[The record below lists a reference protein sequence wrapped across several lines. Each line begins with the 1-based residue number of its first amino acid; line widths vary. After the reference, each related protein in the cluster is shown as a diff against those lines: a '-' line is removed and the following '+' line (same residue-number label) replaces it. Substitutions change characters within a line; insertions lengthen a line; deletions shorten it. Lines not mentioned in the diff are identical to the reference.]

1 MIALLSIFVFT
12 LLISLIKLESFQN
25 NGYFSGLVIEKKNS
39 YVILFDGIEK
49 IYYKC
54 SDSKI
59 DLFDIIKVKG
69 EISELSFKKPLESSF
84 DFKSYL
90 NYSGVNRQIVSNEY
104 TTLLNL
110 PINIVEIKCNILDT
124 FNNEKCRELVSC
136 FILNSKDYESEL
148 ILHLKNL
155 GLINL
160 LSLSGLYISGIHYL
174 FFKILNKKLSK
185 PKAYLVSLFILLPLI
200 FLNINRMSIL
210 RVFINQIITLIA
222 LFKGAKMDRLSI
234 RSFSYLLIL
243 LFDRYMIF
251 NQSII
256 ISLIIGYPM
265 YFSGLLLYK
274 KKKVTKKIVSSLI
287 FIVLIIP
294 FNIYYNYSFN
304 ILNLLVFIALT
315 PTLKFVVIGLYS
327 IIFFPKIGVIETI
340 FSYYYDFLILIDFK
354 TLNINLN
361 CFNQIEYLIYYLI
374 VFSSLYF
381 FEVNYK
387 KIGRRFSL
395 SLIAIVLFRCI
406 PMNSFYYYEVYF
418 INVGQG
424 DSTLIRVNGENI
436 LIDTGGNLYNDLAI
450 NSLIPFFRKNKIYQ
464 IDRVYITHY
473 DNDHY
478 YALDSLKKNFIVKN
492 IYDYNNFKSSLNYN
506 FKIYNYN
513 DIYLNYVDENMK
525 SLILGFQL
533 KNMSFLIM
541 GDAPKEVEMEVLS
554 KHPNLTADIL
564 KVGHHGS
571 KTSTDERFIKAIK
584 PKEAIISCGENN
596 IYHHPN
602 EEVIKILETNN
613 VKIRRTDIEG
623 TISYKIFK

>member
-84 DFKSYL
+84 DFKPYL

-395 SLIAIVLFRCI
+395 SLIAIVLFRYI
-406 PMNSFYYYEVYF
+406 PINSFYYYEVYF

-513 DIYLNYVDENMK
+513 DVYLNYVDENMK